1 MSQTELER
9 DRDLDRFLTFVDAVV
24 AIAITLL
31 VLPLVELAPA
41 LGDGS
46 VTELL
51 RDHEGELLGFFL
63 SFAVIARLWLAQHE
77 TVSSLVRQDRLI
89 VSFLLLW
96 LLTIVFLPFPTA
108 LVAEAGEQA
117 ATKTFYIGTM
127 AVSSLLLTLVAW
139 RMNRVPSIRDR
150 DPGPDPLRAA
160 ATVVAFVLA
169 LVITLAV
176 PATGYWPL
184 LLLVLADPA
193 VAAWRRARGSGSSTT
208 RVGR

>member
-1 MSQTELER
+1 MSETELER

-31 VLPLVELAPA
+31 VLPLAELAPE

-51 RDHEGELLGFFL
+51 REHESELLGFFL

-77 TVSSLVRQDRLI
+77 TVSSLVRQDRFVVQI
-89 VSFLLLW
+89 LLLW
-96 LLTIVFLPFPTA
+96 LLTIVILPFPTA

-117 ATKTFYIGTM
+117 ATKIFYIGTM

-139 RMNRVPSIRDR
+139 RMSRVPASGTGI
-150 DPGPDPLRAA
+150 
-160 ATVVAFVLA
+160 
-169 LVITLAV
+169 
-176 PATGYWPL
+176 PARTRGWPS
-184 LLLVLADPA
+184 
-193 VAAWRRARGSGSSTT
+193 ARWSRSRSPW
-208 RVGR
+208 

>member
-1 MSQTELER
+1 VSETDLER

-31 VLPLVELAPA
+31 VLPLAELAPE
-41 LGDGS
+41 LGQRS

-51 RDHEGELLGFFL
+51 REHKSELLGFFL
-63 SFAVIARLWLAQHE
+63 SFAVIARLWLAQHD
-77 TVSSLVRQDRLI
+77 TVSSLVRQDRFVVRI
-89 VSFLLLW
+89 LLLW
-96 LLTIVFLPFPTA
+96 LLTIVILPFPTA

-150 DPGPDPLRAA
+150 DPGPDPMLAVG
-160 ATVVAFVLA
+160 TVVAFLLA
-169 LVITLAV
+169 LVITLAL

-193 VAAWRRARGSGSSTT
+193 VAAWHRARGSGSSTT